1 MTPPVKA
8 SFLSCGQ
15 FEMTRHASR
24 CQHSDRPCSIANQT
38 EGRLYEPI
46 FSRSAQNLLP
56 SLAKSA
62 NLSKMLVRSGAP
74 LFLALLGAQKFF
86 LLTILFAPLIVAFTN
101 FDRDDHQ
108 ATNVT
113 IADKP
118 NPQSS
123 PQNLS
128 THRYAGTTT
137 SNLFDSQPYSYPSSA
152 ILSQSEPPPLDF
164 SGLYA
169 LLPLLCR
176 PRQSRRIA
184 QNTPTPTSFHPPSR
198 RAKYQYGD
206 HNIARQN
213 LPAGTPRYH
222 YGGIQVVVWPSR
234 DPIWERGGIN
244 LYAMV
249 GNDVVSWWDYLG
261 LIDINFNPKGVDS
274 EGKREGCMSEFAKNA
289 PDSVSDMTVF
299 GHGSPN
305 GIRNDRDPSKPVL
318 WEGEAGV
325 KALADEIRNHQ
336 DWKDGK
342 IKRVVL
348 YSCETGRSRA
358 LNGQIPF
365 AQKLA
370 DELGIVILAP
380 NEILW
385 CSKDGSSSVCCKLD
399 SVYKDDKRPDPNRPG
414 DWMKFEKGKD
424 PIKGDPPSKKNLE
437 DAPRIPQSKDPN
449 P

>member
-1 MTPPVKA
+1 
-8 SFLSCGQ
+8 
-15 FEMTRHASR
+15 
-24 CQHSDRPCSIANQT
+24 
-38 EGRLYEPI
+38 
-46 FSRSAQNLLP
+46 
-56 SLAKSA
+56 
-62 NLSKMLVRSGAP
+62 
-74 LFLALLGAQKFF
+74 
-86 LLTILFAPLIVAFTN
+86 
-101 FDRDDHQ
+101 
-108 ATNVT
+108 
-113 IADKP
+113 
-118 NPQSS
+118 
-123 PQNLS
+123 
-128 THRYAGTTT
+128 
-137 SNLFDSQPYSYPSSA
+137 
-152 ILSQSEPPPLDF
+152 
-164 SGLYA
+164 
-169 LLPLLCR
+169 
-176 PRQSRRIA
+176 
-184 QNTPTPTSFHPPSR
+184 
-198 RAKYQYGD
+198 
-206 HNIARQN
+206 
-213 LPAGTPRYH
+213 
-222 YGGIQVVVWPSR
+222 
-234 DPIWERGGIN
+234 
-244 LYAMV
+244 MV

-358 LNGQIPF
+358 PNGQIPF

-437 DAPRIPQSKDPN
+437 DAPRILQSKDPN